1 MFTVFFKSN
10 PNFNKTYFQ
19 NENRGVRSKAFKSE
33 NEARAFA
40 AKVDGYKIVNPCG
53 KII

>member
-19 NENRGVRSKAFKSE
+19 NENRRVKSKAFKTE
-33 NEARAFA
+33 DEAREFS
-40 AKVDGYKIVNPCG
+40 AKVNGYKIVNPCG